1 MEKQFDPHTIEQ
13 KWYDFWESERCFDP
27 QGQGK
32 SFCIMLPPPNVTG
45 SLHMGHGFQQT
56 LMDIL
61 IRYHRMSGD
70 NTLWQPGTDHAG
82 IATQMVVERQLIE
95 QGITRHDIGREKFI
109 DKVWQWK
116 QQSGGAIGKQ
126 MRRLGASAFWDN
138 ECFTMDASLSAAVN
152 KVFIDLYDE
161 GLIYRG
167 KRLVNWDPAL
177 LTAISDFA
185 LPLVNVK
192 SGLIFNFAASSVTV
206 LMLPASVAS
215 ELRLGSDFCSKS
227 SA

>member
-1 MEKQFDPHTIEQ
+1 
-13 KWYDFWESERCFDP
+13 
-27 QGQGK
+27 
-32 SFCIMLPPPNVTG
+32 
-45 SLHMGHGFQQT
+45 MGHGFQQT

-177 LTAISDFA
+177 LTAISDLEVEQIEEVF
-185 LPLVNVK
+185 K
-192 SGLIFNFAASSVTV
+192 KWERT
-206 LMLPASVAS
+206 
-215 ELRLGSDFCSKS
+215 
-227 SA
+227 